1 MIDLNKIY
9 SLTASI
15 NKLVTDGVLDKND
28 VVDGLTIEVTVPPQ
42 THYGIDKEFYRQS
55 NNDSLKGFEHT
66 NEPIIAVVDDVN
78 LVIVAASGDEDAKV
92 DK

>member
-9 SLTASI
+9 SLASAV
-15 NKLVTDGVLDKND
+15 NKLVADGVLDKND
-28 VVDGLTIEVTVPPQ
+28 VVDNLTIEVAVPPQ

-78 LVIVAASGDEDAKV
+78 LVIVTTSPDEDAKV
-92 DK
+92 V